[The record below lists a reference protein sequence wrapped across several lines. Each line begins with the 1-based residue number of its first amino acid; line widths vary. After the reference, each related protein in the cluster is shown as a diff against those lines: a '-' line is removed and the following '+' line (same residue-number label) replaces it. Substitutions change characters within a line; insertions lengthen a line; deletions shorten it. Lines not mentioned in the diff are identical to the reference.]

1 MRLSACLSLW
11 RRQTSLIGVCRRP
24 SIPSAP
30 SLARTRQAGLELL
43 GDFGVLQD
51 DGARVLHPRVDV
63 LVVAVDQFGVE
74 LFDHHRVCT
83 DHAVSVGPIE
93 GHQLQCDE

>member
-1 MRLSACLSLW
+1 MNEAERLLPRFPLA
-11 RRQTSLIGVCRRP
+11 QTDLAQLIGVCRRP

-74 LFDHHRVCT
+74 PST
-83 DHAVSVGPIE
+83 IIA
-93 GHQLQCDE
+93 LQD